1 MADSSPQ
8 PIAAKAANRIPLE
21 KKQAMSRSRDMSPR
35 VAVALFLLMPF
46 QMLSAQELQLAVG
59 GDVMLAELAGQ
70 TIARG
75 GDPFEDVAAILQQ
88 ADVKVANLECV
99 VATTGIAE
107 VKPYTFRVSPNVLPV
122 VKRHFDVV
130 CLANNHTGDFG
141 HEAFLEQ
148 LALLKQHGIRFFGG
162 GKDCVE
168 ARTPLMIES
177 KGMRIALLGY
187 NDFKPRS
194 FEAGPSWPG
203 VAWAVDAQIVA
214 DIKAARSLH
223 KADLVI
229 PVMHWGW
236 EYEPTNDRQKKLARL
251 MIESGADL
259 VIGGHPHVT
268 QEVEYH
274 RGKLIVYSLG
284 NFVFDGFDEGDRRTG
299 WILRLKLDKKGL
311 VAWDTVVTHMDE
323 QGSAFL
329 QREVSSPSGQRGS
342 DKIESRRAL
351 MDSPLNR

>member
-1 MADSSPQ
+1 
-8 PIAAKAANRIPLE
+8 
-21 KKQAMSRSRDMSPR
+21 
-35 VAVALFLLMPF
+35 
-46 QMLSAQELQLAVG
+46 MLSAQELQLAVV
-59 GDVMLAELAGQ
+59 GDVMLAELVGQ
-70 TIARG
+70 TISQG
-75 GDPFEDVAAILQQ
+75 GDPFGDVAGILKQ
-88 ADVKVANLECV
+88 ADVAVANLECV
-99 VATTGIAE
+99 VATSGIE
-107 VKPYTFRVSPNVLPV
+107 EDKPYTFRASPEVLPV

-148 LALLKQHGIRFFGG
+148 LALLKQRGIPYFGG
-162 GKDCVE
+162 GKDCGE
-168 ARTPLMIES
+168 ARTPFMIEA

-203 VAWAVDAQIVA
+203 VAWAVDEQIVA
-214 DIKAARSLH
+214 DIKAARSHH

-236 EYEPTNDRQKKLARL
+236 EYEPANDRQKKLARL

-274 RGKLIVYSLG
+274 QGKLIAYSLG
-284 NFVFDGFDEGDRRTG
+284 NFVFNGFDEGPERTG
-299 WILRLKLDKKGL
+299 WILRIKLDKQGL

-323 QGSAFL
+323 KGSAFL

-342 DKIESRRAL
+342 DKIANRRAL